1 MHTQQQ
7 SHSAQSP
14 QTSSSLSDRRM
25 SLPTNRNSQSPNP
38 SKAAKITHTGSS
50 QRSPT
55 DSSMHA
61 QPHFSQPYSFADS
74 NPYAPLTSTLP
85 LNTQQLLG
93 GDGMFGFMGDF
104 NSPPLKHNSFGM
116 DPPMYNY
123 NPNASLKSTNKRS
136 HDQITTTTGLEQTLM
151 PTASALH
158 GQQGGASGFYD
169 SPISPDQSMLNTSSA
184 IDSGFDGS
192 GFYDDNFQLDAFNSS
207 GQGSPAADF
216 SNFTN
221 DELYRDSS
229 FAF

>member
-1 MHTQQQ
+1 
-7 SHSAQSP
+7 
-14 QTSSSLSDRRM
+14 M
-25 SLPTNRNSQSPNP
+25 SLPTTRNSNSPNP
-38 SKAAKITHTGSS
+38 PKAAKITQTGSS

-61 QPHFSQPYSFADS
+61 QPHFQQSYSFADS
-74 NPYAPLTSTLP
+74 NPYAPLTPSLP

-104 NSPPLKHNSFGM
+104 NSPPLKQSGFGM

-123 NPNASLKSTNKRS
+123 NPNASLKDTKKRS
-136 HDQITTTTGLEQTLM
+136 HDQISATAGLEQTLM
-151 PTASALH
+151 PTAPALH
-158 GQQGGASGFYD
+158 NQQGGAPGFYD
-169 SPISPDQSMLNTSSA
+169 SPISPDHSTLNTGSTV
-184 IDSGFDGS
+184 DSGFDGS

-207 GQGSPAADF
+207 GHGSPDDF